1 MAVRRI
7 LRHAV
12 YKRLAGI
19 ESPIT
24 SEVDSANKTACNII
38 KQLEACALPLKSV
51 AKNTRSMVLQNGVVM
66 EIA

>member
-1 MAVRRI
+1 MAIHTI

-19 ESPIT
+19 ESPII
-24 SEVDSANKTACNII
+24 SEVDGANKTACNII

-51 AKNTRSMVLQNGVVM
+51 AKNTRSMILQNRVLM